1 MPKTPDNQIKYD
13 PIKHKKLMLCKI
25 DKLFALSNS
34 AFNLYNTL
42 KNQVYELIGINNYW
56 LVIS

>member
-1 MPKTPDNQIKYD
+1 
-13 PIKHKKLMLCKI
+13 MLCKI

-42 KNQVYELIGINNYW
+42 KNQVYELIGLTTPYYELSKNYCKER
-56 LVIS
+56 